1 MGRII
6 LYHGSGVIVDKP
18 TFGKGNP
25 RNDYGL
31 GFYCTQNENL
41 SREWAVTESRDGWSN
56 RYGIDTLG
64 LRVLDFSDPG
74 YNILHWITIL
84 VNNREFTLK
93 SEMSRMGKDYLSDAY
108 SVDISSYDIIRGYR
122 ADDSY
127 FTFADAFLNNT
138 ISIRRFSEAMRLGK
152 PGEQIVIKSRRAFDR
167 LEFLGYEKVYASEY
181 YPFRKTRSDEA
192 RRSFLSDKRGG
203 FRKDDIYLV
212 DIMRGGID
220 KNDPRLQ

>member
-1 MGRII
+1 MSRII

-18 TFGKGNP
+18 KFGEGNP
-25 RNDYGL
+25 HNDYGL
-31 GFYCTQNENL
+31 GFYCTQNDNL

-56 RYGIDTLG
+56 RYAVDTAG
-64 LRVLDFSDPG
+64 LRILDFSDAE
-74 YNILHWITIL
+74 YNILHWITVL
-84 VNNREFTLK
+84 VNNRGFTLK
-93 SEMSRMGKDYLSDAY
+93 SEISRRGKEFLTASY
-108 SVDISSYDIIRGYR
+108 SVDIDRYDIIRGYR

-138 ISIRRFSEAMRLGK
+138 ISTRRLSEALRPGK

-167 LEFLGYEKVYASEY
+167 LEFLGYEKVHSSEY
-181 YPFRKTRSDEA
+181 YPLRKARSDEA
-192 RRSFLSDKRGG
+192 RRSFLSDKAGG